1 MLTELFSSF
10 VPLDQFLDRGQLL
23 AVGTGGLAT
32 ILVALSC
39 CAAWFVRGS
48 TAVPAALWSAAASA
62 VFAITTLQQATEDPD
77 IATLGIHRVVVA
89 AFSVCPVMSIL
100 GAKRPQ
106 HKVWQFIV
114 ATLAAV
120 LALPVAAA
128 VLIRPGSLPDL
139 HILGRFFLPVL
150 VIAGWMNFVGTRRA
164 VAATLVAIGHFGLI
178 WPLLPGI
185 QLADALPQATRDLA
199 AVSCMTSGGL
209 LALCQ
214 TLFTRSRRL
223 SVLADD
229 VQLSSENAEFVR
241 HVNACFFAL
250 RETLGAAWTLRLAE
264 RFDLMATQ
272 RGWPVRLTFHGVWL
286 QKELQGSNWQPDA
299 VRVMEA
305 LLRRFV
311 SSSWLTRHGWSRF
324 PESTV
329 RNASETQV
337 QSPL

>member
-10 VPLDQFLDRGQLL
+10 VPLDQFLDRSQLL
-23 AVGTGGLAT
+23 AVGTGGVAI

-62 VFAITTLQQATEDPD
+62 VFAITTLQQVTEDPD

-89 AFSVCPVMSIL
+89 AFSVCPVMSLL

-106 HKVWQFIV
+106 HGVWQFIV

-120 LALPVAAA
+120 LALPAASA

-214 TLFTRSRRL
+214 TLFAHSRRL
-223 SVLADD
+223 SVLADG

-272 RGWPVRLTFHGVWL
+272 RGWPVQLTFHGVQL
-286 QKELQGSNWQPDA
+286 QKESQGSNWQPDA
-299 VRVMEA
+299 ARVIEA

-324 PESTV
+324 PASTV
-329 RNASETQV
+329 INASETQV
-337 QSPL
+337 KSPL